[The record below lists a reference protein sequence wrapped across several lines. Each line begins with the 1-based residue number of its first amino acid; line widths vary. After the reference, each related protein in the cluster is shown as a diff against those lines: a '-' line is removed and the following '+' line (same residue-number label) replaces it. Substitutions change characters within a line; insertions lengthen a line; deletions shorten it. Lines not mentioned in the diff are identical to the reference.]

1 MNDGTSFEGNTNFF
15 SLSPSR
21 DRLGRGLR
29 VGQVLG
35 HVRPVSEEQIFNDFR
50 VKPFDV
56 LTDSRKPEG
65 ELFDDDQG
73 EGLHQENE
81 GEVVHEGGEDGS
93 NAPFV
98 VLGVTQHA
106 EGASPGVGVDAKGR
120 CSIVLDSCTSFNSE
134 QNLKQLKQVKSKMP
148 FAQIP
153 TADINLNL

>member
-21 DRLGRGLR
+21 DGLGRRLR
-29 VGQVLG
+29 VRQVLG
-35 HVRPVSEEQIFNDFR
+35 HVGPVPEEQIFNDFR

-73 EGLHQENE
+73 EGLHQEDE

-93 NAPFV
+93 NAAFV

-106 EGASPGVGVDAKGR
+106 EGASAGVGVDAEGR
-120 CSIVLDSCTSFNSE
+120 CAVVLD
-134 QNLKQLKQVKSKMP
+134 
-148 FAQIP
+148 A
-153 TADINLNL
+153 